1 MSVQQVNNYLK
12 QLLVKPG
19 AKVSLKKFDTNYD
32 HKMFTKKEG
41 EELLNRG
48 VVQLAEMQDKL
59 YAHNQYS
66 MLIVFQAM
74 DAAGKDS
81 SIKHIMSGLNPQGV
95 RVTSFKTPSS
105 NELDHDFFWRHYKEL
120 PARGEIGIFNRSHY
134 ENVLVTRV
142 HPEYVLNENLPSI
155 NSLKDINESFW
166 EDRYK
171 QINRFEKNINENGTL
186 VLKFFLHVS
195 KKEQKKRFL
204 ERIEDPTK
212 NWKFSLAD
220 MKERNHWDKYMK
232 AYEEMLG
239 ATSQKDAP
247 WFVIPADDKWFARLT
262 IAAIIYREFEKMK
275 FTYPELDKSAKA
287 ELQKAKQILMAEKD

>member
-105 NELDHDFFWRHYKEL
+105 TELDHDFFWRHYKEL

-171 QINRFEKNINENGTL
+171 QINRFEKNISQNGT
-186 VLKFFLHVS
+186 VILKFFLHLS
-195 KKEQKKRFL
+195 KAEQKKRFL
-204 ERIEDPTK
+204 ERIDEADK
-212 NWKFSLAD
+212 HWKFSIDDLH
-220 MKERNHWDKYMK
+220 ERTRWDDYYK
-232 AYEEMLG
+232 AYEEAIS
-239 ATSQKDAP
+239 ATSAAYAP
-247 WFVIPADDKWFARLT
+247 WYVIPADDKWYTRLA
-262 IAAIIYREFEKMK
+262 IAGVIYRQLKVLKIDYPGVGEELRADLIKGRELLMK
-275 FTYPELDKSAKA
+275 E
-287 ELQKAKQILMAEKD
+287 

>member
-32 HKMFTKKEG
+32 HKMFNKKEG

-81 SIKHIMSGLNPQGV
+81 AIKHIMSGLNPQGV

-204 ERIEDPTK
+204 ERIDDPTK